1 MMKRR
6 NFIKQSAASSLSL
19 SLVPSIYFR
28 EQNAYVDQIGL
39 QLYTVRNQM
48 AEDPAGTLKAIKT
61 AGYNQ
66 VEGGN
71 PLEYGNMLPMIKDA
85 GLYSQSSFINQAYIT
100 ERWDLQGANAPAS
113 KSIDAVIE
121 AAEKHGLKYLV
132 FGYLSKAERE
142 TLDQYKQYAEKLNKA
157 GEQCEQAGI
166 HLCYHNHSFEFQPI
180 DGKVPYDLLIEELD
194 PRNVQFELD
203 IFWASIGGHAPEKLM
218 KKMKGQIR
226 LLHLKNKKAGIADEY
241 DEGKVPEDAFQEV
254 GDGVINVQK
263 VLKLAPKVGVEQCF
277 VEQDQSPDPIQ
288 SIAESTAYLKQ
299 IESKI

>member
-6 NFIKQSAASSLSL
+6 EFIKQSAVASLSL
-19 SLVPSIYFR
+19 SLVPSMYFR
-28 EQNAYVDQIGL
+28 QHNAYVDKIGL

-48 AEDPAGTLKAIKT
+48 AKDPAGTLKAIKA
-61 AGYNQ
+61 AGYSQ

-100 ERWDLQGANAPAS
+100 ERWDLQGDNAPQS
-113 KSIDAVIE
+113 KSMDAVIE
-121 AAEKHGLKYLV
+121 AAKKHNLKYLV
-132 FGYLSKAERE
+132 FGYLTKAERE
-142 TLDQYKQYAEKLNKA
+142 SIDQYKQYAERLNQV

-180 DGKVPYDLLIEELD
+180 NGQVPYEVLIKELD
-194 PRNVQFELD
+194 PKNVQFELD
-203 IFWASIGGHAPEKLM
+203 IFWASVGGHDPVKLM

-226 LLHLKNKKAGIADEY
+226 LLHLKNKKQGIADEY
-241 DEGKVPEDAFQEV
+241 DEGQVPKDAFQEV
-254 GDGVINVQK
+254 GDGVIDIIK
-263 VLKLAPKVGVEQCF
+263 VLKLAPKAGVEQCF
-277 VEQDQSPDPIQ
+277 VEQDQSPDPIE
-288 SIAESTAYLKQ
+288 SIAQSTAYLKM

>member
-6 NFIKQSAASSLSL
+6 DFIKQSAAASLSL
-19 SLVPSIYFR
+19 SLVPSVFFR

-48 AEDPAGTLKAIKT
+48 AKDPSGTLKAIKA
-61 AGYNQ
+61 AGYSQ

-100 ERWDLQGANAPAS
+100 ERWDLQGANAPEA

-142 TLDQYKQYAEKLNKA
+142 TLDQYKQYAERLNKA
-157 GEQCEQAGI
+157 GEKCEQAGI

-218 KKMKGQIR
+218 KKMKGQVR

-241 DEGKVPEDAFQEV
+241 DEGKVPKDAFQEV
-254 GDGVINVQK
+254 GDGVIDVQK

-299 IESKI
+299 IKSKI